1 MTDYFNAYGR
11 ALAEIKDD
19 TIAAGRYPFQ
29 NVDLIVEDVI
39 RKLNP
44 KPEHR
49 LLEIGFGTGQLLV
62 PLARIVR
69 EAEGV
74 DHEAAVARAL
84 RCFPSGLDGVDLIA
98 GQWPDAP
105 VRGTFD
111 RILAYSVLQYTK
123 TYGPFIEH
131 AVDTLAPEG
140 LLMLGDLPN
149 RDAAAR
155 QSPLDAIW
163 NLCIDGSGN
172 GEIWNRDDIFSSLEP
187 AWIVTDNF
195 ITSLLRGYRR
205 RGFDAYV
212 LPQPMGLPFFP
223 GREDIIIR
231 KPA

>member
-1 MTDYFNAYGR
+1 MSDYFNAYGR
-11 ALAEIKDD
+11 ALAEINDD

-39 RKLNP
+39 CKLDP

-62 PLARIVR
+62 PLARIMR
-69 EAEGV
+69 EAVGV

-84 RCFPSGLDGVDLIA
+84 KRFPSGLDGVDLIA

-123 TYGPFIEH
+123 TYGPFIER
-131 AVDTLAPEG
+131 AVDTLAPGG
-140 LLMLGDLPN
+140 LMMLGDLPN

-155 QSPLDAIW
+155 RSRLDAVW
-163 NLCIDGSGN
+163 NLRMDAN

-212 LPQPMGLPFFP
+212 LPQPSGLPFFP